1 MSFETLNRRVPL
13 ILLLLSVG
21 LNVGLSRRIVALQ
34 APPARML
41 QPGVR
46 VPALDVRTLSGQSVR
61 ITYEGRLPTLI
72 YYFSPTCGWCER
84 NWDNVR
90 ALQEASAGRFKLI
103 GLSPTANGVEKVL
116 RDHDASFEVYTGLS
130 PDAAR
135 AYHFTGTPE
144 TVLVSTIGT
153 VLRAWPG
160 AYGPSS
166 APAMEKYFGIT
177 LPGLTSTGP
186 N

>member
-1 MSFETLNRRVPL
+1 MSIETLNRRLPL

-21 LNVGLSRRIVALQ
+21 LNVGLSRKIVALQ
-34 APPARML
+34 EPAPKAL
-41 QPGVR
+41 QPGVK
-46 VPALDVRTLSGQSVR
+46 VPALDVRTLSGQPVR
-61 ITYEGRLPTLI
+61 ITYEGRLPTLL
-72 YYFSPTCGWCER
+72 YYFSPTCSWCER

-90 ALQEASAGRFKLI
+90 ALQDASGGRYRLI
-103 GLSPTANGVEKVL
+103 GLSPTAKGVEKIMS
-116 RDHDASFEVYTGLS
+116 DHGAAFEVYTGVS

-135 AYHFTGTPE
+135 VYQFTGTPA

-160 AYGPSS
+160 AYGPAS
-166 APAMEKYFGIT
+166 APAMEKYFGIK
-177 LPGLTSTGP
+177 LPGLTPLGQ